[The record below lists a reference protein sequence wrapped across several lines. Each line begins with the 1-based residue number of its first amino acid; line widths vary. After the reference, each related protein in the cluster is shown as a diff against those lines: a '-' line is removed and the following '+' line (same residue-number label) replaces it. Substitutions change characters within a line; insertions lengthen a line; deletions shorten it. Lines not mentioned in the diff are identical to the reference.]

1 MDQNWK
7 SRIGSEQ
14 HRKFI
19 EGIRPGR
26 TALITFACCCA
37 AVGGML
43 CFVPRSELG
52 FMVQIGIGGVIV
64 SSFLSLWVFLK
75 QQALK
80 DKGHRILRAID
91 EKNRQD
97 PKQTHT

>member
-1 MDQNWK
+1 
-7 SRIGSEQ
+7 
-14 HRKFI
+14 
-19 EGIRPGR
+19 
-26 TALITFACCCA
+26 
-37 AVGGML
+37 
-43 CFVPRSELG
+43 
-52 FMVQIGIGGVIV
+52 MVQIGIGGVIV